1 MVSIP
6 LIGRSVLS
14 ARRTKR
20 SLFGTYAVKQLRHG
34 IICIVAPL
42 SRTKYR
48 LEQEGATDM
57 EEVLYMGVFAT
68 MRGEILGSR
77 GIGGSVAILRPM
89 VIMGILWR

>member
-1 MVSIP
+1 MVPIP

-20 SLFGTYAVKQLRHG
+20 SLIGAYAVKQLRHG

-57 EEVLYMGVFAT
+57 EEVSYIGALAT
-68 MRGEILGSR
+68 MRGEVLGSR
-77 GIGGSVAILRPM
+77 GIGGRVAIRRPTA
-89 VIMGILWR
+89 ITGILWR